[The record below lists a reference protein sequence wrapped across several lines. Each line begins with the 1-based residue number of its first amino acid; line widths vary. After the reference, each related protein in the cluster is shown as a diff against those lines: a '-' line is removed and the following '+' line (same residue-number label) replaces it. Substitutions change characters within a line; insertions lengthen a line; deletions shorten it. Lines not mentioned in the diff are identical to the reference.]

1 MKTKLIAL
9 FIVIF
14 CASSFTLNAQ
24 TIKKFAL
31 QKVWEVGGS
40 VGFIS
45 TTRVDDGNT
54 GSATTAI
61 NFQPFG
67 GYFITKSLELGIMPS
82 VTYEKPPSP
91 GSDNIDYTLYFAPA
105 YNFIIQKSVVYP
117 YIMGLIGYTV
127 YNGGGITRSGIA
139 FGGEGGVKI
148 NAYGNSLI
156 KLGIQYEQRT
166 LNPSDNP
173 DGNRNGLNNI
183 KFEAGFSVF
192 F

>member
-1 MKTKLIAL
+1 MKTKLIAIL
-9 FIVIF
+9 IVIF
-14 CASSFTLNAQ
+14 CVSSFTLNAQ

-31 QKVWEVGGS
+31 KNVWEAGGS
-40 VGFIS
+40 LGFTS
-45 TTRVDDGNT
+45 TTPVIDGNT
-54 GSATTAI
+54 GSATTMI
-61 NFQPFG
+61 NFQPYG
-67 GYFITKSLELGIMPS
+67 GYFIAKGLELGIMPS
-82 VTYEKPPSP
+82 VNYTKPPSP
-91 GSDNIDYTLYFAPA
+91 ESDYIDYTLYFAPA
-105 YNFIIQKSVVYP
+105 YNFIIQKSIVYP

-127 YNGGGITRSGIA
+127 YNGGGTTLSGIA

-156 KLGIQYEQRT
+156 KFGIQYEQKT

-183 KFEAGFSVF
+183 KIEAGFSLF